1 VKKDEAEVNQPL
13 TLFVRPRDITWGV
26 ATCGSWVFKLSSFFH
41 TRITSLG
48 LTVHQKRL
56 AAWFAQTISGNFR
69 GYFRDVDVLTPL
81 A

>member
-1 VKKDEAEVNQPL
+1 MGCSHLRILGIQ
-13 TLFVRPRDITWGV
+13 TF
-26 ATCGSWVFKLSSFFH
+26 FFFH

-48 LTVHQKRL
+48 LTVRQKRL

-69 GYFRDVDVLTPL
+69 GYFRDVVDVLTPL